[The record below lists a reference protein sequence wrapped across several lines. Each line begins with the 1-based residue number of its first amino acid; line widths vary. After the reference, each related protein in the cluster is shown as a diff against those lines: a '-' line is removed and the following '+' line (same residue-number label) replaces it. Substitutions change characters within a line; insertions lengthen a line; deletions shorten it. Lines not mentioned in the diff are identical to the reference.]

1 MSMNTTRMTV
11 KCETTDTRIAGVRST
26 KGLNHWIREDEI
38 SSRIMM
44 VLMRHQRLAGEVTC
58 TSRPCESCIAT
69 HRERVA
75 RFVSQSVPIDFAL
88 PAFPGK
94 SPNKSKVIGIAPDMA
109 EQLSLDFLRKICDQI
124 QEIYAP
130 GARIIICSDGHVFSD
145 LVHIDDLDITSYQT
159 ELREMIDQAGPG
171 PLYLFG
177 LDGEYR
183 GCTYETM
190 RRLLM
195 ERYGEDVE
203 ELKRQVR
210 AGGDLLTLYRGL
222 TRFLLEDAD
231 GPDYNGSRAA
241 LQRECRKRA
250 YGVMQRSRAWGR
262 LIAER
267 FPEAVRL
274 SIHPQPC
281 GSAKLGINLLE
292 TADNWITPWH
302 GTAVD
307 VGGRFVLM
315 KQYQAEAL
323 DADLVYLHGRPSHYA
338 MRHPHLSSNS
348 PIDLAA

>member
-1 MSMNTTRMTV
+1 
-11 KCETTDTRIAGVRST
+11 
-26 KGLNHWIREDEI
+26 L
-38 SSRIMM
+38 
-44 VLMRHQRLAGEVTC
+44 
-58 TSRPCESCIAT
+58 
-69 HRERVA
+69 
-75 RFVSQSVPIDFAL
+75 
-88 PAFPGK
+88 
-94 SPNKSKVIGIAPDMA
+94 KVIGIAPDMA

-145 LVHIDDLDITSYQT
+145 LVHIDDSDITSYQA
-159 ELREMIDQAGPG
+159 ELRRMIDQAGPG
-171 PLYLFG
+171 SLYLFG

-183 GCTYETM
+183 GRTYETM

-195 ERYGEDVE
+195 ERYGEDIE

-231 GPDYNGSRAA
+231 GPHYNGSRAA
-241 LQRECRKRA
+241 LQRECRERA

-262 LIAER
+262 LIANR

-274 SIHPQPC
+274 SIHPQSC

-292 TADNWITPWH
+292 TSDNWITPWH

-315 KQYQAEAL
+315 KRYQAEAL
-323 DADLVYLHGRPSHYA
+323 GADLVHLHGRPSHYVA
-338 MRHPHLSSNS
+338 RQPHLSSNS
-348 PIDLAA
+348 SSSLVA